1 MTKKLYYT
9 STKTSQWDTKIQES
23 FEEDGFY
30 YITLE
35 ETAFYPEGGGQPA
48 DTGLIEGIT
57 VLDVKKGND
66 GKILH
71 KTERRPDSEI
81 VHCELDWSRRF
92 DHMQQHSGQHLLSA
106 VCRELFDSNT
116 VSFHLGKEYLTI
128 DIMAGF
134 QWTEVH
140 TAAAEKLVNQY
151 IIENREI
158 LIYYVTKEQLLTL
171 PVVKMPKVLENI
183 RIVEIEG
190 IEYNPCGG
198 THVGRTGEIGLI
210 KILKTEKQKEYTRL
224 YFKCG
229 FRALNDYSESLGIL
243 SALSNKFNT
252 GRSEILNRVEKLEN
266 EFKQLLS
273 ANENLKLVNANF
285 LADSLLAENAGGF
298 ISHIFEDSPMKE
310 LLYLAGTIIKKE
322 KVTVLLASRKE
333 QKIILSHSGA
343 IPFHCGQYFRAELGS
358 YNGKGGGNE
367 QTAQAG
373 FASQNDLMAFYQYT
387 VEKLGHNTGV

>member
-9 STKTSQWDTKIQES
+9 STKTSQWETQIRET
-23 FEEDGFY
+23 FEENGFY

-48 DTGLIEGIT
+48 DTGKIEGIT
-57 VLDVKKGND
+57 VLDVIKSND
-66 GKILH
+66 GRILH
-71 KTERRPDSEI
+71 KTEKRPGSDM
-81 VHCELDWSRRF
+81 VHCEIDWSRRF

-106 VCRELFDSNT
+106 VCRELFDAYT

-128 DIMAGF
+128 DITSGSK
-134 QWTEVH
+134 WTEVH
-140 TAAAEKLVNQY
+140 TAAVEKQVNQY

-158 LIYYVTKEQLLTL
+158 LIYYVTKEQLQTL
-171 PVVKMPKVLENI
+171 PVVKMPKVSENI

-198 THVGRTGEIGLI
+198 THVERTGEIGLI
-210 KILKTEKQKEYTRL
+210 KIFKTEKQKEHTRL

-229 FRALNDYSESLGIL
+229 FRALDDFSESLGIL
-243 SALSNKFNT
+243 SALSTKFNT
-252 GRSEILNRVEKLEN
+252 GRTEILNRVEKLEN
-266 EFKQLLS
+266 DYKQLLS
-273 ANENLKLVNANF
+273 ANENLKLENAKY
-285 LADSLLAENAGGF
+285 LADTLLAENVGGF
-298 ISHIFEDSPMKE
+298 ISHIFEDSSMKE
-310 LLYLAGTIIKKE
+310 LLYLSGTIVKKE
-322 KVTVLLASRKE
+322 KVIVLLASRKE
-333 QKIILSHSGA
+333 QKVILSHSGSL
-343 IPFHCGQYFRAELGS
+343 PLHCGQYFKAELSS

-387 VEKLGHNTGV
+387 VEKLGQNPGE